1 MPDDTSPDAGGGS
14 KKEPK
19 DEKKREQILV
29 GTAVIGVIL
38 TVILI
43 RRSSSN
49 TTTASS
55 QLPVGTT
62 AIDPNTGLP
71 YATELQQLSAGI
83 VGTPAAA
90 GSYSGAGLQPA
101 DLQAL
106 DTSLAGLTAALANF
120 QPSSGGSSS
129 PTSISVT
136 SSPPVTTPA
145 PPSSGVGGPPAGW
158 SVPGGGTVNVYP
170 GSGWTGSAADW
181 YGTLGQAA
189 PGSSIGGVGTPN
201 VGQGSWTPMVNG
213 VASQKVPVPA
223 K

>member
-19 DEKKREQILV
+19 DQKKREQILV

-49 TTTASS
+49 TTAASS

-83 VGTPAAA
+83 AGTPAAA

-129 PTSISVT
+129 PTSVSTNPISPGQAVT
-136 SSPPVTTPA
+136 DWQMTGLIPTGTAAAPYGGTAAAPYGVIQGVVTA
-145 PPSSGVGGPPAGW
+145 PIVA
-158 SVPGGGTVNVYP
+158 PGANGGTVNIYP
-170 GSGWTGSAADW
+170 GPNWK
-181 YGTLGQAA
+181 
-189 PGSSIGGVGTPN
+189 GTPADYAAA
-201 VGQGSWTPMVNG
+201 G
-213 VASQKVPVPA
+213 A
-223 K
+223 KAP